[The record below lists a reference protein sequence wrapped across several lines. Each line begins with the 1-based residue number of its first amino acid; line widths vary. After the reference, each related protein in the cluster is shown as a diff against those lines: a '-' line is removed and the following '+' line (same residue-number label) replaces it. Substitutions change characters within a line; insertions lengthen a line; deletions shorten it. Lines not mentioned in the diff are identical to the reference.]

1 MIEIIEI
8 PVENIEEFWEIQ
20 FKYLVEDNIIEPDDY
35 DYFSGNEYRTTIK
48 NHMIKEIDKLHM
60 VYFVKNDIKIGA
72 CQFKTYQS
80 EDGKCFI
87 LDFWLFDNY
96 RNKGLG
102 HECFKALEKYTKSDG
117 AKYYEINY
125 SNDNNHRFWL
135 RIGFID
141 NGIDEYNVPLMIKR

>member
-48 NHMIKEIDKLHM
+48 NHMIREIDKLHM

-72 CQFKTYQS
+72 CQFKTYQM
-80 EDGKCFI
+80 E
-87 LDFWLFDNY
+87 
-96 RNKGLG
+96 
-102 HECFKALEKYTKSDG
+102 
-117 AKYYEINY
+117 
-125 SNDNNHRFWL
+125 
-135 RIGFID
+135 
-141 NGIDEYNVPLMIKR
+141 NVLY